1 MLRIFQEIFLSQWMV
16 LILLFLAFLF
26 VSWWAL
32 NRLREFPGYALGWM
46 FGLFFMLVYGSLG
59 DPTTDN
65 LSAADANLNL
75 FQVILA
81 TFFGLVFGGMVLG
94 GLRFGMR
101 YARVV
106 ALQVAAY
113 TGLNLVLLFLT
124 VIEGPIT
131 QRMIGIFSLAFGIAT
146 IFLLVLFPSHER
158 HQEVSRFGAQ
168 NASDVSPQSPYTED
182 GNSRLDQ
189 IRQKMRGPDQ
199 HR

>member
-1 MLRIFQEIFLSQWMV
+1 MLRIFQEVFLSQWVV
-16 LILLFLAFLF
+16 LVLLFLAFLF

-46 FGLFFMLVYGSLG
+46 IGLFFMLVYGSLG
-59 DPTTDN
+59 DPAAD

-94 GLRFGMR
+94 GLRHGMR
-101 YARVV
+101 YARIV

-131 QRMIGIFSLAFGIAT
+131 QRMIGIFALAFGIAT
-146 IFLLVLFPSHER
+146 VFLLVLFPSHER

-168 NASDVSPQSPYTED
+168 SASDVPPQSPYTEN
-182 GNSRLDQ
+182 GGSRLDQ
-189 IRQKMRGPDQ
+189 IRSKMGRPTK
-199 HR
+199 RP